1 MLLASQPSGD
11 GEAPHAGSD
20 DDDPGHPLTLCRVLS
35 QPRGMTF
42 AMAETHILAID
53 QGTTGS
59 TALVL
64 DVEANVAGRGYAEF
78 PQHYPRPG
86 WVEHDP
92 MDILR
97 VSVDVAAQA
106 LSQAGVQ
113 AGDLAGIG
121 ITNQRETTVLWDRAT
136 GEPVANA
143 IVWQDRRT
151 AAQCDALRERGLA
164 ETVKRKT
171 GLVIDAYFSGTKIA
185 WLLDSVDG
193 LRKRAAAGEIA
204 FGTVDSWLAYRLT
217 GGRVHATDVTNAS
230 RTMIYNLADGAW
242 DPELLAELD
251 IPAELLPEVR
261 PSAHVYGETDPEAF
275 LGAAVP
281 LGGLVGDQQAALFA
295 QGCFAPG
302 ESKNTYGTGSFVLMN
317 TGTEPVTDQDRLITT
332 VAVGVAGEPTQYA
345 LEGSMFTT
353 GSAVQWLRDGLGII
367 SDAAQTEALANSVEG
382 NDDVYFVPALAGLGA
397 PEWDPRA
404 RGTLLGLTRGTT
416 KAHIARAV
424 LESIAYSTRDVV
436 AAMETES
443 GHQLP
448 ELRVDGGA
456 CANGFLMQFQA
467 DLLGVPVDVPENLQ
481 TTALGSAYLAGL
493 ATGFWSDR
501 GDLAAK
507 RRTAQRYEPAMSA
520 DERDTLH
527 ARWREAV
534 ERGLRWAQG

>member
-1 MLLASQPSGD
+1 
-11 GEAPHAGSD
+11 
-20 DDDPGHPLTLCRVLS
+20 V
-35 QPRGMTF
+35 
-42 AMAETHILAID
+42 LAID

-59 TALVL
+59 TAIVL
-64 DVEANVAGRGYAEF
+64 DSDANVAGRGYAEF

-97 VSVDVAAQA
+97 VSVQVAEQA
-106 LSQAGVQ
+106 LVEAG
-113 AGDLAGIG
+113 LAATELAAVGV
-121 ITNQRETTVLWDRAT
+121 TNQRETTVLWDRAS

-151 AAQCDALRERGLA
+151 AAMCTALRERGLA

-185 WLLDSVDG
+185 WLLDSVEG

-204 FGTVDSWLAYRLT
+204 FGTVDSWLTYQLT

-230 RTMIYNLADGAW
+230 RTMIYNLAEGRW
-242 DPELLAELD
+242 DDELLAELD
-251 IPAELLPEVR
+251 IPPELLPEVR
-261 PSAHVYGETDPEAF
+261 PSAYRYGDTDPNAF

-281 LGGLVGDQQAALFA
+281 VAGLVGDQQAALFA
-295 QGCFAPG
+295 QGCFSAG
-302 ESKNTYGTGSFVLMN
+302 QSKNTYGTGSFVLMN
-317 TGTEPVTDQDRLITT
+317 TATEPFTEQDRLITT
-332 VAVGVAGEPTQYA
+332 VAVGVEGEPTQYA
-345 LEGSMFTT
+345 LEGPMFTT

-367 SDAAQTEALANSVEG
+367 SDAAETEALATSIDG

-397 PEWDPRA
+397 PEWDPYA

-416 KAHIARAV
+416 KAHVARAV

-436 AAMETES
+436 AAMEAES
-443 GHQLP
+443 GHRLP

-467 DLLGVPVDVPENLQ
+467 DILGVPVDVPENIQ
-481 TTALGSAYLAGL
+481 STALGSAYLAGL
-493 ATGFWSDR
+493 ATGFWPDR
-501 GDLAAK
+501 QELAAK
-507 RRTAQRYEPAMSA
+507 RRTARRYEPTMPDSQR
-520 DERDTLH
+520 ETLH
-527 ARWREAV
+527 ARWRDAV
-534 ERGLRWAQG
+534 ERGLGWARESEK